1 MDHLLLETDDITPL
15 LEVMEAH
22 LKSRTFLVGRGL
34 FGMYESMAMQLFRL
48 RKSSPVSDLQK
59 RLKDVYGAWRVDA
72 RPKSSVAAQLRIY
85 RIIPPKPEIVRRPPM
100 HKSKHS
106 PMKPPTCTTFG
117 PLGKTCPKPANV
129 AGDWED
135 NMVPQQQH
143 ATLGKPR
150 GDYAEHPAEYLKKAK
165 NGGKVLTLAQL
176 KREHPEALKG
186 SLRFIA
192 RLPGIGS

>member
-1 MDHLLLETDDITPL
+1 M
-15 LEVMEAH
+15 A
-22 LKSRTFLVGRGL
+22 SRCSAL
-34 FGMYESMAMQLFRL
+34 SFR
-48 RKSSPVSDLQK
+48 
-59 RLKDVYGAWRVDA
+59 
-72 RPKSSVAAQLRIY
+72 AAQLRIY
-85 RIIPPKPEIVRRPPM
+85 RIIPPKPEIVKRPPM

-150 GDYAEHPAEYLKKAK
+150 GDYAEHPAEYLKKCAK
-165 NGGKVLTLAQL
+165 SGGKVLTLAQL
-176 KREHPEALKG
+176 KREHPEALAPKELKPQTRVG
-186 SLRFIA
+186 PPTKA
-192 RLPGIGS
+192 RQSSFRSQLFRRRGL